1 MKSWTC
7 FSYEIEINLYSCILP
22 CAQTSMKRSQYISR
36 TCFWQE
42 LFWKWESPLQI
53 TPSSSRECEMS
64 FGTLLPMEP
73 QPPTVKFH
81 ATGQFIISFIQSW
94 IFPERWCLPCWSTE
108 ALPANFQFWQ
118 KLCLEL
124 DEGEGAI
131 NFRKRR
137 WQVYIASI
145 YWESNYTGLL
155 LQFTFENWKRTF
167 LSSSRRGI
175 D

>member
-22 CAQTSMKRSQYISR
+22 CVQTSMKRSQYISR
-36 TCFWQE
+36 TCFLQE

-108 ALPANFQFWQ
+108 ALLANFSILAKIMFGTWWGGGCN
-118 KLCLEL
+118 K
-124 DEGEGAI
+124 
-131 NFRKRR
+131 FRKWR

-145 YWESNYTGLL
+145 YRESNYTGLL
-155 LQFTFENWKRTF
+155 LQFTFENWKKTF